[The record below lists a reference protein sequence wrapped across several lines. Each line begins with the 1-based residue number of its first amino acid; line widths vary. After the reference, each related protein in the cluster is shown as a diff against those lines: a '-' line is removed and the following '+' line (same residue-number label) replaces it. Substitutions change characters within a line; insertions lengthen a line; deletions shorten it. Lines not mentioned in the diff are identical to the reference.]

1 MGKLPLGMKSLGKDP
16 EYDASVRAKLKGSGS
31 DVRKR
36 AQKLRRLKEM
46 SDEQLEKKG
55 FDIIKDSDK
64 FDFEILS
71 VIKELLQ
78 RPLSDRTKVELLGKM
93 VQTRQVVWGNINK
106 NINLNIDVTANKI
119 IERLKSFKIQ
129 EIQEK
134 EQKNILKI
142 VDNKNGI

>member
-31 DVRKR
+31 DERKR